1 MSLPNLKGL
10 WRYYFNTYLRVNKKS
25 QNSDNLGDEVFFQT
39 PRVFFSMWSKI
50 RATRLYIHKY
60 AWRPRL
66 PHWEQ
71 KWRTAAQSG
80 NAAAHRAMPA
90 PTSLWVL
97 TLTYKGMT
105 KPRDILGPHTEED
118 PGGVPGLCFSFP
130 PGSDLAQGHPD
141 LLCAIQP
148 SHMGHGITACTYSAH
163 LTSRLSIS
171 PWKTPHIKPSTQPKP
186 NPSHFSLPNLPAP
199 NPLNSQLLPLPLP
212 PAVRTLIL
220 SGSHQKHVSTPLS
233 ELYSDHLIW
242 NLPNYSLWRSSFQGN
257 GLCRRG
263 LHSKACYWPSV
274 SGPTPSGWRSDSF
287 EGLTKRLQGKV
298 LGKAHSL
305 KRPGQ
310 TRPCPLFG
318 AALLFRPSQGNI
330 RILPGSHRA
339 ICLPTRC
346 LPLLK
351 CSLLPWPQG
360 KLSHSSKFL

>member
-1 MSLPNLKGL
+1 MRFFSRPRVCFSQCGVK
-10 WRYYFNTYLRVNKKS
+10 YELRDCIS
-25 QNSDNLGDEVFFQT
+25 TSMLGDQDFHTESRSGELQH
-39 PRVFFSMWSKI
+39 RVEMQQPIEPCLLLPASGFWPLL
-50 RATRLYIHKY
+50 TRE
-60 AWRPRL
+60 W
-66 PHWEQ
+66 
-71 KWRTAAQSG
+71 QS
-80 NAAAHRAMPA
+80 PEI
-90 PTSLWVL
+90 PF
-97 TLTYKGMT
+97 
-105 KPRDILGPHTEED
+105 GPHTEED